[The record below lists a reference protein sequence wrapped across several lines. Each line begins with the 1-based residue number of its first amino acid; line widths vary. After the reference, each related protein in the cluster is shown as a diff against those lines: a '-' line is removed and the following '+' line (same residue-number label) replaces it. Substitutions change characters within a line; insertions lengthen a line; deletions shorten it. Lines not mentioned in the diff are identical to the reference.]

1 MSNYCATYIRIIGE
15 YKEMKLLYT
24 LLDWAKEKVSNGWIG
39 EIGNL
44 LGVTDVIDGYAYRRG
59 TKEDVRCRSHIEQ
72 VNFDETEV
80 GISVGDAWAP
90 QLTVYAMLQE
100 KFAPNCKLF
109 YVAEEPGCDVYAT
122 NDPDYIDK
130 WIVEVYD
137 NPDFESLWYVSEDE
151 ARKFLQELLHTN
163 SDDMDELTRL
173 AYESE
178 EYELSV
184 HHFDEVPVAD
194 FCA

>member
-1 MSNYCATYIRIIGE
+1 MSNYCATYIRIVGL

-24 LLDWAKEKVSNGWIG
+24 VLDWAKEKVPNGWIG

-44 LGVTDVIDGYAYRRG
+44 LGVVDVIDGCAYRRG
-59 TKEDVRCRSHIEQ
+59 TKESVSCRSHIEQ

-90 QLTVYAMLQE
+90 QLAVYVMLQE
-100 KFAPNCKLF
+100 KFAPHCKLL
-109 YVAEEPGCDVYAT
+109 YVAEEPGCDLYAT

-130 WIVEVYD
+130 LIVDVED
-137 NPDFESLWYVSEDE
+137 GESLWYVDE
-151 ARKFLQELLHTN
+151 EEAKKYLQDLLQSKSDSMEELA
-163 SDDMDELTRL
+163 DL
-173 AYESE
+173 AYDDDTHYISI
-178 EYELSV
+178 
-184 HHFDEVPVAD
+184 HKFDEVDVAD